1 MPQPCFGWF
10 LRLPSFT
17 LVILASLL
25 FVPPFAFANET
36 DQDVPVSAV
45 GGTVHA
51 DLFTGTATTS
61 IPIAM
66 PPGRGGIHPNLAL
79 VYNSANGNGWV
90 GMGWKLEKSVIDR
103 QTKFGLNYSGDDYIF
118 LESSSLIIR
127 L

>member
-1 MPQPCFGWF
+1 MPHFWFGSVF
-10 LRLPSFT
+10 RLPAFP

-45 GGTVHA
+45 GGAVHA

-61 IPIAM
+61 IPIAV
-66 PPGRGGIHPNLAL
+66 PPGRGGVHPTLAL

-90 GMGWKLEKSVIDR
+90 AVSCKPRSGFFVYDPPVHRSV
-103 QTKFGLNYSGDDYIF
+103 
-118 LESSSLIIR
+118 
-127 L
+127 